1 MKLTIVLAAAFG
13 SLAGSATAVAED
25 RPAPREPGG
34 NGLEIT
40 MRIIEDPGAVR
51 PEGISRRIMLPVAPA
66 GEKHG
71 DAIPPAAQAN
81 GAAVE
86 ASAREHGREF
96 GAGVSEQARELAEQ
110 ASELRDEF
118 GRSRAEDMR
127 PAPPERPEI
136 ERPGPPR
143 P

>member
-1 MKLTIVLAAAFG
+1 MKPIIMLALALG
-13 SLAGSATAVAED
+13 SLAWTASAGAED

-40 MRIIEDPGAVR
+40 MRIIEDPAAVR
-51 PEGISRRIMLPVAPA
+51 PEGISRRIMLPMAPA
-66 GEKHG
+66 GEENA
-71 DAIPPAAQAN
+71 DATPPAEQAN
-81 GAAVE
+81 GAAID

-96 GAGVSEQARELAEQ
+96 GSEVSDQARELAEQ

-118 GRSRAEDMR
+118 GRSRAEEMR
-127 PAPPERPEI
+127 PEPPERPEI
-136 ERPGPPR
+136 ERPSPPR

>member
-1 MKLTIVLAAAFG
+1 MKPTIVLAAALG
-13 SLAGSATAVAED
+13 NLAWSATAVAED
-25 RPAPREPGG
+25 RPAPRGPGG

-66 GEKHG
+66 GEEHA
-71 DAIPPAAQAN
+71 DATPPAKQAT
-81 GAAVE
+81 GAAID

-96 GAGVSEQARELAEQ
+96 GAEVSAQARELAEQ

-118 GRSRAEDMR
+118 GRSRAEEMR
-127 PAPPERPEI
+127 PDPPERPEI
-136 ERPGPPR
+136 ERPKPPR